1 MNENEFED
9 LKKKKKEEKKKGFLG
24 WLREKLG
31 FSPKGMGNLSEGAR
45 DINLAGIRGAGT
57 RGIFGRGDGLF
68 GRGGL
73 FGASGRGTGGLFS
86 FLGGNGAIVTLA
98 LVGLAV
104 GMTLYYRS
112 LNNSSD
118 TAGYSSMGQVPISSY
133 VPRILKEQ
141 SDASSLDMFKEAN
154 KGAISLDEEELNKN
168 KKEENANDE
177 NNNSIDKQA
186 NLKSLTANLG
196 FENKPRL
203 QTDMKFGL
211 TSDIGSGSNKFSA
224 LGGFGNHMGK
234 FGPQVGSGFS
244 KNDFDKNSLLKTAN
258 AGKLSPIKSQ
268 KRPVIAQG
276 YKFQN
281 VKGGKRAFDQAK
293 AIKTMQLAPNYS
305 RADIARSNLDKA
317 WEGGTGGAGDVG
329 VPSGGSGIGDGGS
342 GVVQTPSSLDN
353 IGDTTEGINPN
364 TDVPNVP
371 GYKFDTPWAGLI
383 QKAMMFLM
391 ISALLAGIASM
402 VAKIKPWGL
411 IVAIGLALAAVALG
425 VMVIMIGM
433 QLMKQF
439 GQNKLGMIYIIGGGI
454 AIASAIAAIAG
465 VWISWAAMLAK
476 ILAAAAGIIGM
487 FASMAAGPAMQK
499 AAEKELNNVNK
510 QTAYIITSSYRKYIG

>member
-1 MNENEFED
+1 MNEFED
-9 LKKKKKEEKKKGFLG
+9 LKRKKKEEKKKGFLG

-45 DINLAGIRGAGT
+45 DINLAGLRGAALRGSGGILGSGG
-57 RGIFGRGDGLF
+57 RGI
-68 GRGGL
+68 GGI
-73 FGASGRGTGGLFS
+73 FS
-86 FLGGNGAIVTLA
+86 FLGGKGAIVTFA

-104 GMTLYYRS
+104 GMSLYYRGM
-112 LNNSSD
+112 NNVPQ
-118 TAGYSSMGQVPISSY
+118 GQENYSSMGKVDSY
-133 VPRILKEQ
+133 VPKILKEQ
-141 SDASSLDMFKEAN
+141 NNASSLDMFKEAN
-154 KGAISLDEEELNKN
+154 KGAISFDEEEINKN
-168 KKEENANDE
+168 KEEEPKEEQPVVNE
-177 NNNSIDKQA
+177 KNNQ
-186 NLKSLTANLG
+186 LEVNLG
-196 FENKPRL
+196 FDNKPRL

-211 TSDIGSGSNKFSA
+211 SSDIGSGSNKFSA

-281 VKGGKRAFDQAK
+281 VKGGKSAFDQAK
-293 AIKTMQLAPNYS
+293 AIKSMQLAPNYGK
-305 RADIARSNLDKA
+305 ADTARSNLDKA
-317 WEGGTGGAGDVG
+317 WEGGTGGGGSVG
-329 VPSGGSGIGDGGS
+329 LPNGGSGISDGGS
-342 GVVQTPSSLDN
+342 GVVQTPSTLDN
-353 IGDTTEGINPN
+353 IGDTTGGINPN
-364 TDVPNVP
+364 TNVPDVP

-499 AAEKELNNVNK
+499 AAEKELNKVNK
-510 QTAYIITSSYRKYIG
+510 QSAYVITSSYRKYIG

>member
-1 MNENEFED
+1 MNEFED
-9 LKKKKKEEKKKGFLG
+9 LKKKKKEEKKKGFLA

-45 DINLAGIRGAGT
+45 DINLAGLRGAALRGSGGILGSGG
-57 RGIFGRGDGLF
+57 RGI
-68 GRGGL
+68 GGI
-73 FGASGRGTGGLFS
+73 FS
-86 FLGGNGAIVTLA
+86 FLGGKGAIVTFA
-98 LVGLAV
+98 LIGLAV
-104 GMTLYYRS
+104 GVSLYYRGM
-112 LNNSSD
+112 NNVSQEREN
-118 TAGYSSMGQVPISSY
+118 YSSMGKVDSY
-133 VPRILKEQ
+133 VPKILKEQ
-141 SDASSLDMFKEAN
+141 TNASSLDMFKEAN
-154 KGAISLDEEELNKN
+154 KGAISFDEDETNKN
-168 KKEENANDE
+168 KEEEPKEEQPVVNE
-177 NNNSIDKQA
+177 KNNQ
-186 NLKSLTANLG
+186 LEANLG
-196 FENKPRL
+196 FDNKPRL

-211 TSDIGSGSNKFSA
+211 SSDIGGGSNKFSA

-234 FGPQVGSGFS
+234 FGPQIGSGFS

-276 YKFQN
+276 YKFQR
-281 VKGGKRAFDQAK
+281 VKGGKGAFDQAK
-293 AIKTMQLAPNYS
+293 AIKSMQLAPNYGK
-305 RADIARSNLDKA
+305 ADTARSNLDKA
-317 WEGGTGGAGDVG
+317 WEGGTGGSGSVG
-329 VPSGGSGIGDGGS
+329 LPNGGSGISDGGS
-342 GVVQTPSSLDN
+342 GIVQTPSTLDN
-353 IGDTTEGINPN
+353 IGDTTGGINPN
-364 TDVPNVP
+364 TNANIPNVP

-402 VAKIKPWGL
+402 LAKIKPWGL

-476 ILAAAAGIIGM
+476 ILAAAAGIIAM

-499 AAEKELNNVNK
+499 AAEKELNKVNK
-510 QTAYIITSSYRKYIG
+510 QTAYVITSSYRKYIG

>member
-1 MNENEFED
+1 MNEFED
-9 LKKKKKEEKKKGFLG
+9 LRRKKKEEKKKGFLG

-45 DINLAGIRGAGT
+45 DINLAGIRGAGS
-57 RGIFGRGDGLF
+57 RGIFGRGGGLF

-73 FGASGRGTGGLFS
+73 FGAGGRGAGGLFS
-86 FLGGNGAIVTLA
+86 FLGGKGAIVTLA

-112 LNNSSD
+112 LNNSSSA
-118 TAGYSSMGQVPISSY
+118 AGYSSMGKIDSY

-141 SDASSLDMFKEAN
+141 SDVSSLDMFKEAN

-168 KKEENANDE
+168 KEEENANEE
-177 NNNSIDKQA
+177 NNNSVDKQA

-234 FGPQVGSGFS
+234 FGPNVGSGFA
-244 KNDFDKNSLLKTAN
+244 KNDLLGAIKSATG
-258 AGKLSPIKSQ
+258 GKLSSIRAQ

-276 YKFQN
+276 PKFQSI
-281 VKGGKRAFDQAK
+281 KGAKRAFDQAN
-293 AIKTMQLAPNYS
+293 AIKSMQLAPNYS

-317 WEGGTGGAGDVG
+317 WEGGTGGGGDVG
-329 VPSGGSGIGDGGS
+329 VPSGGSGISDGGS

-391 ISALLAGIASM
+391 LSALLAGLASIF
-402 VAKIKPWGL
+402 AKIKPWGL
-411 IVAIGLALAAVALG
+411 IVAIALALAAVALG
-425 VMVIMIGM
+425 VMVIMIGT

-454 AIASAIAAIAG
+454 AILSAIAAIAG
-465 VWISWAAMLAK
+465 VWINWAEMLAK
-476 ILAAAAGIIGM
+476 ILAAAAGIMGM
-487 FASMAAGPAMQK
+487 LAAMASGPAMEDSIKKQMNEQK
-499 AAEKELNNVNK
+499 IE
-510 QTAYIITSSYRKYIG
+510 TSTTTHTSSISSSKILG